1 MRKKGLITIIILIAV
16 MLLISIIFTDQ
27 LVEKGIE
34 KTIQLV
40 TGAKVEIDNLDLDI
54 FALRIAWERLQI
66 ADPKEPYRN
75 LIESGRTAF
84 SLNLP
89 ALLRKK
95 YVINEITVLNAQSG
109 TSRETDGSLPK
120 QRKKIVKRSPSK
132 WEQVKG
138 KITSN
143 LEEAELFGFSVKDIP
158 QSLNTDSLINRA
170 DLQIVENYENI
181 SSDIEWTTHKWKKYY
196 SEFNVQEKLDS
207 IHSQIKSIEPD
218 NINTIDKAL
227 KEIEKVRQIQKTM
240 DSYRN
245 KISKKREE
253 AEADYQR
260 LSGFKEQYEKWLSE
274 DYDNILRK
282 AQLPEFSL
290 SNASKIIFGKS
301 VISKLDRYIEYAE
314 IISRITGKPGEKK
327 KKKPPRQEGQ
337 NIRFPEKQIWPTFL
351 ARKIEVSTGEERI
364 EKQKVPY
371 LQGKITGLTT
381 QPRVYGK
388 PTVFDLRGKYGGNR
402 EVLFNA
408 VLDHTEE
415 YFADTYSLGLRNI
428 SLKGVELEKNQYV
441 PESIKSGFAD
451 IDIDIRNTEE
461 RMEIIFFIQ
470 GRDLEYGFG
479 ESAESDQIRATIRDI
494 FRGLDRFN
502 LKSTVIIKDQTYDF
516 EITSNFDKK
525 FSQSISTASSKKLA
539 EIKNKIKSSLQEKA
553 DKRIADLDEEY
564 GNVYSRY
571 LQPIL
576 EYSKESELMR
586 EELADKLKEL
596 KDKQTE
602 DLGKKAEDL
611 LEDLLKKKK

>member
-1 MRKKGLITIIILIAV
+1 MRKKGLITVIILIAV
-16 MLLISIIFTDQ
+16 FILISMVFTDQ

-34 KTIQLV
+34 KTIQFV
-40 TGAKVEIDNLDLDI
+40 TGAKAEIDNLDLNI
-54 FALRIAWERLQI
+54 FSLGIAWDRLQV
-66 ADPKEPYRN
+66 ADPPKPFQN
-75 LIESGRTAF
+75 LVETGRTSF
-84 SLNLP
+84 SMNLP

-120 QRKKIVKRSPSK
+120 LRKRIGKRSPSK
-132 WEQVKG
+132 WDQVKG

-143 LEEAELFGFSVKDIP
+143 LEEAELLGLSVKDIP
-158 QSLNTDSLINRA
+158 RSLNTDSLIAKA
-170 DLQIVENYENI
+170 DLQIVESYEI
-181 SSDIEWTTHKWKKYY
+181 VSSDIESTTDKWEQYY
-196 SEFNVQEKLDS
+196 SEFDVQEKLDS

-227 KEIEKVRQIQKTM
+227 EEIEKVRTIQKTM
-240 DSYRN
+240 NSYR
-245 KISKKREE
+245 KEISKKREE
-253 AEADYQR
+253 AETDYQR
-260 LSGFKEQYEKWLSE
+260 LSGFKEQYKRWLSE
-274 DYDNILRK
+274 DYENILKK

-290 SNASKIIFGKS
+290 KNASKIIFGKS
-301 VISKLDRYIEYAE
+301 VIFKLDRYIEYAE

-337 NIRFPEKQIWPTFL
+337 NIRFPEKQIWPVFL
-351 ARKIEVSTGEERI
+351 AKKIEISTGEERI

-371 LQGKITGLTT
+371 LQGKVTGLTT

-388 PTVFDLRGKYGGNR
+388 PTAFDLRGKYGGNR
-402 EVLFNA
+402 EILFNA
-408 VLDHTEE
+408 VLDRTKEH
-415 YFADTYSLGLRNI
+415 FADTYSIGLRNI
-428 SLKGVELEKNQYV
+428 SLKGVEFEKNQYV
-441 PESIKSGFAD
+441 PETIKSGFAD

-461 RMEIIFFIQ
+461 TMEIIFFLQ
-470 GRDLEYGFG
+470 GKDLEYGFR
-479 ESAESDQIRATIRDI
+479 ESSESDQITATIRDI
-494 FRGLDRFN
+494 FRGLGRLN
-502 LKSTVIIKDQTYDF
+502 LKSTVIIKDQTYNF
-516 EITSNFDKK
+516 EIASNFDKK

-539 EIKNKIKSSLQEKA
+539 EIKNKIKSALQEKA
-553 DKRIADLDEEY
+553 DKRIAELDKKY

-576 EYSKESELMR
+576 EYRKESELMR